1 MKLMEVLG
9 LYPEM
14 CKVGHREQAQLPYD
28 GQILGPGCHV

>member
-14 CKVGHREQAQLPYD
+14 CKVGPRELAQLPYD
-28 GQILGPGCHV
+28 GQILGLGYHV